1 MEREAGKRQDRGWEI
16 PWWRFAVGLAVL
28 VALWA
33 GYYGQLRVHLPGRD
47 GSPGGGALVLLLTTA
62 VSGFTFLAL
71 VGLVLVGQ
79 AVHQRLRL
87 AAFARGE
94 AVLRDGAFGAVEG
107 HVDPE
112 GDVLAAP
119 FSGERCLAYE
129 YEVWVRASRP
139 LRGRHEYVIGEEPGP
154 QRTHL
159 VGVAGI
165 ALAPTVIAGRHG
177 RARLLGWSPL
187 DRGFPSTWFYPGSDP
202 GAARKVKALLRE
214 RSFERVGLAR
224 ALAFVGRL
232 FGLQASAAP
241 PLRQDWRFDERVLGA
256 PPDDLRVRERRVPL
270 GSFAGAC
277 GLWSAERGGLH
288 GRVGRVGLELWA
300 GPIAEKQRHVLRQPL
315 TTFVFSAFLALA
327 LHGVVALLWRSD
339 AQLEALARER
349 VAAGF
354 QEAWQGRD
362 LAGVQAAL
370 QVGVDPN
377 QRDHY
382 GNTLL
387 MSAAWER
394 DLAWVEALLAA
405 GASVHPT
412 NSAYGRNYTALTAA
426 VMRGRED
433 VVARLLTAGAA
444 DFRVTE
450 RNGRPLPP
458 DGGPPLAAVSA
469 YYQAMVDEDR
479 AALDRLRLDP
489 LDASYAIDWDLWRRV
504 RPFAQGRARGFWNER
519 AATLTLRAPDAHGR
533 STEWAYQLACVPATA
548 GACEWR
554 VEHEWEVAAR

>member
-165 ALAPTVIAGRHG
+165 ALAPTVIAGGTAAPGCSAG
-177 RARLLGWSPL
+177 RR
-187 DRGFPSTWFYPGSDP
+187 STGASRRPGSYPGSDP
-202 GAARKVKALLRE
+202 GAARKVEGAPARAQLRA
-214 RSFERVGLAR
+214 RGPGARAGLRGTPVRPAGLRRAAAAAGLALRR
-224 ALAFVGRL
+224 ARA
-232 FGLQASAAP
+232 
-241 PLRQDWRFDERVLGA
+241 GA

>member
-1 MEREAGKRQDRGWEI
+1 MEREAEEGRDRGWHI

-28 VALWA
+28 AALWA

-47 GSPGGGALVLLLTTA
+47 GSPGGGALVLLLATA

-71 VGLVLVGQ
+71 VGLGLVAQ
-79 AVHQRLRL
+79 ALHQRYRL

-107 HVDPE
+107 HAQPE
-112 GDVLAAP
+112 REALVAP

-139 LRGRHEYVIGEEPGP
+139 RRGRHEYVLGEEPGP

-187 DRGFPSTWFYPGSDP
+187 DRGFPSTWLYPGSDP
-202 GAARKVKALLRE
+202 AAARKVKALLRE

-241 PLRQDWRFDERVLGA
+241 PLRQDWRFDERVLA
-256 PPDDLRVRERRVPL
+256 AEPDDLRVRERRVPVD
-270 GSFAGAC
+270 SFVGAC
-277 GLWSAERGGLH
+277 GLWSAGRGGLH
-288 GRVGRVGLELWA
+288 GRVGQVGLELWA

-315 TTFVFSAFLALA
+315 TTFVFTLFLALA
-327 LHGVVALLWRSD
+327 LHGVVAVLWRSD
-339 AQLEALARER
+339 AQLAALARAR
-349 VAAGF
+349 VATGF
-354 QEAWQGRD
+354 QQAWQSGD
-362 LAGVQAAL
+362 LPGVAAAL
-370 QVGVDPN
+370 KVGVDPN

-405 GASVHPT
+405 GASVQPT

-433 VVARLLTAGAA
+433 VVARLLAAGAV

-458 DGGPPLAAVSA
+458 DGGPPLATVSA
-469 YYQAMVDEDR
+469 YYQAMVAEDR

-489 LDASYAIDWDLWRRV
+489 LEASYAIDWELWRRV
-504 RPFAQGRARGFWNER
+504 RPFAKGRARGFWNER
-519 AATLTLRAPDAHGR
+519 AATLTLLAPDAHGR
-533 STEWAYQLACVPATA
+533 PTEWAYQLARLSPD
-548 GACEWR
+548 GGGEWR
-554 VEHEWEVAAR
+554 VEHEWEVRPR